1 MKLKQPTCWFAATQQ
16 MRQALD
22 LLSDG
27 AFKLFVYLSLSADRR
42 TGCLHATQTALAR
55 ALLKS
60 RTSISAYLEELS
72 SKGVCILKPAANQHQ
87 LGEIEIADAFWPY
100 EKEIAGPSE
109 TAYLE
114 QLRSWLEPHPIIR
127 SSFAAAERHLLIE
140 MFRKGVS
147 LAQLERALLLG
158 LTRKYVACLN
168 GTATTP
174 IYSFSY
180 FLPLL
185 QEVAQTKTPDS
196 YWEYLRRRLKE
207 LSATWQQQSRSAA
220 RASTGSNSASTTQSP
235 PTVDSANADA
245 PAG

>member
-1 MKLKQPTCWFAATQQ
+1 MKLKQPTGWFAATHQ

-27 AFKLFVYLSLSADRR
+27 AFKLFVFLSLTADRH

-55 ALLKS
+55 ALVKS

-72 SKGVCILKPAANQHQ
+72 AKGVCILKPAANQHQ
-87 LGEIEIADAFWPY
+87 PGEIEIADAFWPY
-100 EKEIAGPSE
+100 EKEIAGHSE

-114 QLRSWLEPHPIIR
+114 QISGWLAPHPIMR
-127 SSFAAAERHLLIE
+127 SSLAAAERHLLTE

-147 LAQLERALLLG
+147 LEQLERALLLG

-185 QEVAQTKTPDS
+185 EEVAQTKTPDS
-196 YWEYLRRRLKE
+196 YWEYLRRRLRD

-220 RASTGSNSASTTQSP
+220 RGSTGSNSTSTTQSP
-235 PTVDSANADA
+235 PAIDSSSADA

>member
-1 MKLKQPTCWFAATQQ
+1 MKLKQPTGWFAATPQ

-27 AFKLFVYLSLSADRR
+27 AFKLFVYLCLSADRR

-72 SKGVCILKPAANQHQ
+72 AKGVCILKPAANQYQ
-87 LGEIEIADAFWPY
+87 PGEIEIADPFWPY
-100 EKEIAGPSE
+100 EKEIAGHSE

-114 QLRSWLEPHPIIR
+114 QISSWLEPHPIIR
-127 SSFAAAERHLLIE
+127 SSFAAAERHLLTE

-185 QEVAQTKTPDS
+185 EEVAQTKTPDS

-220 RASTGSNSASTTQSP
+220 RASTDSDSAATAQTRR
-235 PTVDSANADA
+235 TVDSSSADP

>member
-1 MKLKQPTCWFAATQQ
+1 MKLKQPTGWFAATHQ

-27 AFKLFVYLSLSADRR
+27 AFKLFVFLSLTADRR

-72 SKGVCILKPAANQHQ
+72 AKGVCILKPAANQHQ
-87 LGEIEIADAFWPY
+87 PGEIEIADAFWPY
-100 EKEIAGPSE
+100 EKELAGHSE

-114 QLRSWLEPHPIIR
+114 QLSSWLEPHPIIR
-127 SSFAAAERHLLIE
+127 SSFAAAERHLLTE

-147 LAQLERALLLG
+147 LQQLERALLLG

-185 QEVAQTKTPDS
+185 EEVAQTKTPDS
-196 YWEYLRRRLKE
+196 YWEYLRRRLRE
-207 LSATWQQQSRSAA
+207 LSAAWQQQSCATA
-220 RASTGSNSASTTQSP
+220 RILTDSNSVATA
-235 PTVDSANADA
+235 PTRATIDSSSADA

>member
-1 MKLKQPTCWFAATQQ
+1 MKLKQPTGWFAATQQ

-72 SKGVCILKPAANQHQ
+72 SKGVCILKPAANQYQ
-87 LGEIEIADAFWPY
+87 PGEIEIADPFWPY
-100 EKEIAGPSE
+100 EKEIAGHSE

-114 QLRSWLEPHPIIR
+114 QISGWLEPHPIIR
-127 SSFAAAERHLLIE
+127 SSFAAAERHLLTE

-168 GTATTP
+168 GTAPTP

-185 QEVAQTKTPDS
+185 EEVTQTKTPDS
-196 YWEYLRRRLKE
+196 YWEYLRRRLRE
-207 LSATWQQQSRSAA
+207 LSATWQQQSRAAA
-220 RASTGSNSASTTQSP
+220 RASTDSSDATAQTRR
-235 PTVDSANADA
+235 TVDSSSADA
-245 PAG
+245 P